1 MASEQQQTTSVPQS
15 RIGKR
20 PVPIPKG
27 VKVAVRERRLQV
39 SGPKGT
45 IEREM
50 PAGVQV
56 DVRED
61 KAMVTP
67 TAREGRD
74 GKRLQGLVRALLAGM
89 VKGVSEGYSLALDL
103 YGLGYRAELKGRDL
117 NLALGYSH
125 PILFTLP
132 ETVEARV
139 ETVEISGV
147 KRPRIHISSHDKE
160 LLGLTAA
167 RLRSFRPV
175 SPYQG
180 KGIRFMGE
188 KVREKAGKSVAKT

>member
-1 MASEQQQTTSVPQS
+1 MASEQQQTASVPQS

-27 VKVAVRERRLQV
+27 VKVAIRERRLQV

-45 IEREM
+45 LKREI
-50 PAGVQV
+50 PLGVQV
-56 DVRED
+56 EVIED
-61 KAMVTP
+61 KAVVTP

-103 YGLGYRAELKGRDL
+103 YGLGYRAELKGKEL

>member
-1 MASEQQQTTSVPQS
+1 MSSERQPTGALPQS

-20 PVPIPKG
+20 PVPIPRG
-27 VKVAVRERRLQV
+27 VQVGLQDRLLSV
-39 SGPKGT
+39 SGPRGT
-45 IEREM
+45 LRREI
-50 PAGVQV
+50 PAGVQIE
-56 DVRED
+56 VREGR
-61 KAMVTP
+61 AQVTP
-67 TAREGRD
+67 TTREPRD

-89 VKGVSEGYSLALDL
+89 VKGVSEGYSVALEL
-103 YGLGYRAELKGRDL
+103 YGLGYRAELKGREL

-125 PILFTLP
+125 PVIFPLP
-132 ETVEARV
+132 DTVEARV
-139 ETVEISGV
+139 ETVEISGI

-160 LLGLTAA
+160 LLGLTVA
-167 RLRSFRPV
+167 RIRSFRRV